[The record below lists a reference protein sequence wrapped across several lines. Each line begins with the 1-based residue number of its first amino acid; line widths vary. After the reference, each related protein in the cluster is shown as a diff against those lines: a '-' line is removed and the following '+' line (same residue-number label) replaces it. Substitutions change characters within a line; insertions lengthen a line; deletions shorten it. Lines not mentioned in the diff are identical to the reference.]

1 MKKGILPLKLFLTII
16 VLVGITFSFLAFAN
30 GPDGLKDNQ
39 ERDVKTTS
47 VKASSSHLAKVRNN
61 QVTGIIT
68 PNDFKVVQEGLNNIG
83 NSRAIDM
90 EWMQLGPDNFGGRTR
105 AIHFDNQAT
114 DNPIAYAGA
123 VSGGLWKSENL
134 GTTWQKINMESYNLN
149 VSSIAQ
155 LPNGN
160 LFVGTGELF
169 DAQETT
175 GLGQMGYTTGF
186 MGQGIFKSTDGDN
199 FKLLESTAPQFN
211 DINSDWAFV
220 NELAADQSSGRL
232 YAATN
237 TGLKY
242 SNDEGVS
249 WSTAKDVDGNELTS
263 NASDVQ
269 VSSDGFVIASIDNM
283 CYVSNSGNVNGFI
296 NRSTGDSI
304 SLPETGVNR
313 IEFAIAPSDPNIVY
327 ASVVNHQG
335 HVYNIYRSDD
345 KGTEWRIVLPGTPS
359 IPIFSQVQNGSY
371 NGFGQGAY
379 SNAITVFQNDPD
391 RILLGG
397 IDAWQGAKI
406 QEDGYFEWRSISE
419 SFTFSLFPTYVH
431 ESHHTYAFFPGS
443 DSDFLIGNDGG
454 VRLGKISG
462 NDFTYEI
469 SNRNYFT
476 TQFYTVGYSGV
487 KEYVI
492 GGTQSNGII
501 TLPGIGNTDSE
512 GFQFTRGTAGPC
524 VISSIAPNISVGG
537 GEAGFIRRSDDFGVN
552 VSSPDQFPGSI
563 GNPDAFRTP
572 MLLVENFSNENSGDS
587 VWFYPTEFIAG
598 GTTVNVRSQNSGQPF
613 PYKVPDDIDLNPG
626 DSIQVKDIVTA
637 YYYLGVASGIF
648 FTKEIHRFDKEVEW
662 FEISNSD
669 FGLSGTPYSMAISAD
684 GNHLF
689 VGTLNGK
696 LFRIS
701 NLATAYNYDRAD
713 VNSPTCIVSTQPI
726 QLIVPGTTDEVTQ
739 VITSI
744 AIDPQDPNNVL
755 VTLGNYGNDH
765 NVLFSNNALAQF
777 PEFNSR
783 QGNLPPMPV
792 YSSVIE
798 MMNPQIAIIGTDHGV
813 FATENIQAENPQWT
827 KQYTN
832 MGSVPVFDL
841 KQQLILQPSKTIR
854 LVNGNEVTFITYPG
868 TNNWGTI
875 YAATFGRG
883 LFMCDDFFL
892 VDVEEIPGPGSQ
904 NVTDILLYPNPAHS
918 NIYIEFNADKS
929 AEADVYIYDISG
941 KVVLSKAEFT
951 EKGLNSI
958 SIDLRDLPYGTYILK
973 VTTDHQ
979 KFTKKF
985 LIN

>member
-1 MKKGILPLKLFLTII
+1 
-16 VLVGITFSFLAFAN
+16 
-30 GPDGLKDNQ
+30 
-39 ERDVKTTS
+39 
-47 VKASSSHLAKVRNN
+47 
-61 QVTGIIT
+61 
-68 PNDFKVVQEGLNNIG
+68 
-83 NSRAIDM
+83 
-90 EWMQLGPDNFGGRTR
+90 
-105 AIHFDNQAT
+105 
-114 DNPIAYAGA
+114 
-123 VSGGLWKSENL
+123 
-134 GTTWQKINMESYNLN
+134 
-149 VSSIAQ
+149 
-155 LPNGN
+155 
-160 LFVGTGELF
+160 
-169 DAQETT
+169 
-175 GLGQMGYTTGF
+175 
-186 MGQGIFKSTDGDN
+186 
-199 FKLLESTAPQFN
+199 
-211 DINSDWAFV
+211 
-220 NELAADQSSGRL
+220 
-232 YAATN
+232 
-237 TGLKY
+237 
-242 SNDEGVS
+242 
-249 WSTAKDVDGNELTS
+249 
-263 NASDVQ
+263 
-269 VSSDGFVIASIDNM
+269 
-283 CYVSNSGNVNGFI
+283 
-296 NRSTGDSI
+296 
-304 SLPETGVNR
+304 
-313 IEFAIAPSDPNIVY
+313 
-327 ASVVNHQG
+327 
-335 HVYNIYRSDD
+335 
-345 KGTEWRIVLPGTPS
+345 
-359 IPIFSQVQNGSY
+359 
-371 NGFGQGAY
+371 
-379 SNAITVFQNDPD
+379 
-391 RILLGG
+391 
-397 IDAWQGAKI
+397 
-406 QEDGYFEWRSISE
+406 
-419 SFTFSLFPTYVH
+419 
-431 ESHHTYAFFPGS
+431 
-443 DSDFLIGNDGG
+443 
-454 VRLGKISG
+454 
-462 NDFTYEI
+462 
-469 SNRNYFT
+469 
-476 TQFYTVGYSGV
+476 
-487 KEYVI
+487 
-492 GGTQSNGII
+492 
-501 TLPGIGNTDSE
+501 
-512 GFQFTRGTAGPC
+512 
-524 VISSIAPNISVGG
+524 
-537 GEAGFIRRSDDFGVN
+537 
-552 VSSPDQFPGSI
+552 
-563 GNPDAFRTP
+563 
-572 MLLVENFSNENSGDS
+572 
-587 VWFYPTEFIAG
+587 
-598 GTTVNVRSQNSGQPF
+598 
-613 PYKVPDDIDLNPG
+613 
-626 DSIQVKDIVTA
+626 
-637 YYYLGVASGIF
+637 
-648 FTKEIHRFDKEVEW
+648 
-662 FEISNSD
+662 
-669 FGLSGTPYSMAISAD
+669 MAISAD

-904 NVTDILLYPNPAHS
+904 NVADILLYPNPAHS
-918 NIYIEFNADKS
+918 NIYIEFNADKA